1 MRDWIGH
8 VLGSRLMTTGNV
20 EQSEFWERRAADWIA
35 GTQYTDIV
43 TGSFGVDA
51 LERLALAPGQRVI
64 DIGCGTGATT
74 VELARRVVPAG
85 EALGIDISPTLVAA
99 SKATASN
106 ASVDNISFRVADAQV
121 DSLGDRDVDA
131 VYSRFGVMFFAD
143 PVAAFANIRNALRP
157 DGEIGFAC
165 WQSVFDNE
173 WMLVPG
179 GAAMSVTGTPPPM
192 PGPGEPG
199 PFSLADADH
208 LASVLTDAGFR
219 DVEITSALHPVSLP
233 AAQLD
238 LLASSS
244 QQVGAVR
251 EVLKTADVE
260 TTSRIEGAIR
270 DALSARIQDGVISLS
285 AAAHIVHAR
294 A

>member
-1 MRDWIGH
+1 
-8 VLGSRLMTTGNV
+8 MTIANV

-35 GTQYTDIV
+35 GTTFTDIV
-43 TGSFGVDA
+43 TGPFGADA
-51 LERLALAPGQRVI
+51 MERLAAAPGQRVI

-74 VELARRVVPAG
+74 VELAQRVAPGG
-85 EALGIDISPTLVAA
+85 EAIGVDISPTLAAA
-99 SKATASN
+99 SQAAASN
-106 ASVDNISFRVADAQV
+106 ASADNISFRVADAQTER
-121 DSLGDRDVDA
+121 LGDRDVDA

-143 PVAAFANIRNALRP
+143 PVAAFANIRTALRP
-157 DGEIGFAC
+157 DGVLAFAC
-165 WQSVFDNE
+165 WQTVFDNE

-208 LASVLTDAGFR
+208 VASVLDDAGFEHV
-219 DVEITSALHPVSLP
+219 DITSAVHPISLP
-233 AAQLD
+233 ESQLD

-251 EVLKTADVE
+251 EVLKTADAE
-260 TTSRIEGAIR
+260 TAVRIEVAIR
-270 DALSARIQDGVISLS
+270 DALAARVEDGYVTLS
-285 AAAHIVHAR
+285 AAAHIVRAR

>member
-1 MRDWIGH
+1 
-8 VLGSRLMTTGNV
+8 MTIANV
-20 EQSEFWERRAADWIA
+20 EQAEFWEHRASDWIE
-35 GTQYTDIV
+35 GTSFTDIV
-43 TGSFGVDA
+43 TGPFGVDA
-51 LERLALAPGQRVI
+51 MERLAATPGQRVI

-74 VELARRVVPAG
+74 VELARRVAPSG
-85 EALGIDISPTLVAA
+85 EAIGVDISPTLVAA
-99 SKATASN
+99 SEAIAAS
-106 ASVDNISFRVADAQV
+106 AGVDNISFRVADAQAEPL
-121 DSLGDRDVDA
+121 DDGALDA

-143 PVAAFANIRNALRP
+143 PVAAFANIRHALRP
-157 DGEIGFAC
+157 DGVLAFAC

-208 LASVLTDAGFR
+208 LASVLTNAGFQHL
-219 DVEITSALHPVSLP
+219 EITSAVHPISLP
-233 AAQLD
+233 EAELGMLAA
-238 LLASSS
+238 SS

-251 EVLKTADVE
+251 ELLRTVDAETAG
-260 TTSRIEGAIR
+260 RIEAAIR
-270 DALSARIQDGVISLS
+270 DALAARVEDGFVTLG
-285 AAAHIVHAR
+285 AAAHIVLAR

>member
-1 MRDWIGH
+1 
-8 VLGSRLMTTGNV
+8 MTTANV
-20 EQSEFWERRAADWIA
+20 EQSEFWERRAPDWIA
-35 GTQYTDIV
+35 GTSYTDIV
-43 TGSFGVDA
+43 TGPFGADA
-51 LERLALAPGQRVI
+51 MERLELAPGRRVI

-74 VELARRVVPAG
+74 VELARRVDPGG
-85 EALGIDISPTLVAA
+85 EAIGVDISPTLVAA
-99 SKATASN
+99 SKATASS
-106 ASVDNISFRVADAQV
+106 ASVENISFRVADAQV
-121 DSLGDRDVDA
+121 DSLGDRGADA

-143 PVAAFANIRNALRP
+143 PVVAFANIRHALRP
-157 DGEIGFAC
+157 DGVLAFAC
-165 WQSVFDNE
+165 WQSIFDNE

-192 PGPGEPG
+192 PAPGEPG

-208 LASVLTDAGFR
+208 LASVLTGAGFPA
-219 DVEITSALHPVSLP
+219 VEIMSVVHPVAFPES
-233 AAQLD
+233 QLD

-251 EVLKTADVE
+251 EVFKTADTE
-260 TTSRIEGAIR
+260 TAGRIEAAIR
-270 DALSARIQDGVISLS
+270 ESLAARVEDGFVTLS